1 MESSDIDIIAKI
13 AGNVVVS
20 NNPGEMLKIWRKR
33 LKIKQTNLAKKMN
46 ISPSVLSD
54 YESGRRY
61 SPGIVFIKKYIES
74 LVILDKSNN
83 KTLNRLLK
91 EDHSAILGIGE
102 FKKPITAEKLNKILN
117 INVLNREKE
126 LDTKIY
132 GYTIVDSINTIYML
146 SGIDF
151 YKIFGATTE
160 RVLIFTR
167 VGIGRSPLVAIRVS
181 QLKPRMV
188 ILHGPDKIDKLAVDL
203 ADKDKIILGLTKDN
217 ETRIKEK
224 LIKLWP
230 LIYKAIWK
238 ESMLIDSQYLI
249 FTVIILIASIIVL
262 KLKIL
267 DFIGTISSIFMGN
280 LIYLVT
286 GIWGFILVIEFFI
299 IGFICTRFRFKQ
311 KRRKGIAQEKGGIR
325 SWENVVANGFA
336 FSLFGT
342 LYYLTSNELFLIG
355 FITSIAIATGDTLA
369 TEIGLL
375 SSKKPRLITNFKEVE
390 TGKSG
395 GITVLGTIA
404 SILGIMIIILSSSV
418 NGFSFN
424 TNILMISIIGA
435 IFGTFIDSIIGA
447 TIQAQYFCNKCNK
460 FTELSIHH
468 EQQNKLIKGFSFID
482 NNIVNL
488 LSTLSGSMISILFII
503 VFY

>member
-1 MESSDIDIIAKI
+1 
-13 AGNVVVS
+13 
-20 NNPGEMLKIWRKR
+20 
-33 LKIKQTNLAKKMN
+33 
-46 ISPSVLSD
+46 
-54 YESGRRY
+54 
-61 SPGIVFIKKYIES
+61 
-74 LVILDKSNN
+74 
-83 KTLNRLLK
+83 
-91 EDHSAILGIGE
+91 
-102 FKKPITAEKLNKILN
+102 
-117 INVLNREKE
+117 
-126 LDTKIY
+126 
-132 GYTIVDSINTIYML
+132 
-146 SGIDF
+146 
-151 YKIFGATTE
+151 
-160 RVLIFTR
+160 
-167 VGIGRSPLVAIRVS
+167 
-181 QLKPRMV
+181 
-188 ILHGPDKIDKLAVDL
+188 
-203 ADKDKIILGLTKDN
+203 
-217 ETRIKEK
+217 
-224 LIKLWP
+224 
-230 LIYKAIWK
+230 
-238 ESMLIDSQYLI
+238 MLIDSQYLI

-286 GIWGFILVIEFFI
+286 GIGGFILVVEFFI
-299 IGFICTRFRFKQ
+299 VGFICTRFRFKQ

-325 SWENVVANGFA
+325 SWENVIANGFA

-447 TIQAQYFCNKCNK
+447 TIQAQYFCDKCNK